1 MTQLA
6 KLTGWDLDPFDLL
19 WRNFVDHDSNRFNTL
34 LEKINYPTDI
44 YETEDGI
51 VFELAVVG
59 LESKDIEIQTQGDTL
74 RIKYNKE
81 RNEEENSKY
90 LYKGIAKRS
99 FDLAWK
105 ISSKFDL
112 SKLEAELEK
121 GLLSIKV
128 PYAETAKA
136 KLVEIKTIKHLN

>member
-6 KLTGWDLDPFDLL
+6 KFAGWDLDPFDLL
-19 WRNFVDHDSNRFNTL
+19 WRNFIDHDSRFNTL
-34 LEKINYPTDI
+34 MEKINYPTDI
-44 YETEDGI
+44 YETQDGI

-59 LESKDIEIQTQGDTL
+59 LNSEDIEIQTQGDTL
-74 RIKYNKE
+74 RIKYNREKTE
-81 RNEEENSKY
+81 DDSSKY
-90 LYKGIAKRS
+90 IYKGIARRS

-105 ISSKFDL
+105 VSSKFDL
-112 SKLEAELEK
+112 SKLEAQLEK

-136 KLVEIKTIKHLN
+136 KLVEIKTIKQLS